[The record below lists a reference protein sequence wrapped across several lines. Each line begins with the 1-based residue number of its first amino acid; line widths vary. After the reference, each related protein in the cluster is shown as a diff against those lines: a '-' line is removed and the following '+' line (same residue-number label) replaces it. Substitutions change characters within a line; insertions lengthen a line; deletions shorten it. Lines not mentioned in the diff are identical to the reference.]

1 MILLELLSQVA
12 AGKPVRELLPSSR
25 KEMRKTGTG
34 AVKILGDEQ
43 F

>member
-1 MILLELLSQVA
+1 MKLLSQVA

-25 KEMRKTGTG
+25 QEMRKIRAG